1 MEFRKM
7 EHIVSSHIEY
17 GYRRKKKLLSEN
29 LTNLVYSQYINKIG
43 ASQSHYPR
51 NFFALRHSYR
61 PVNRHRNHP
70 ARSSESTSKLRPPFK
85 TSKFIH
91 MAVSSSKADS
101 CHERTC
107 LTIITANEWG
117 GREGGRERVW
127 TGSSGNEAASSLPG
141 ETTRLAKLKR

>member
-1 MEFRKM
+1 MDFRKM
-7 EHIVSSHIEY
+7 DRFTWNMVYCIIE
-17 GYRRKKKLLSEN
+17 RRKKLLSEN
-29 LTNLVYSQYINKIG
+29 LTNLIYSQYINRIG
-43 ASQSHYPR
+43 PSQSHYPR

-85 TSKFIH
+85 TGKFIH
-91 MAVSSSKADS
+91 LAVSSSQADS

-107 LTIITANEWG
+107 LTIITANERG
-117 GREGGRERVW
+117 GGGRERVW